1 MTEPFSDRLAAAID
15 RHGPLC
21 VGLDPHPKS
30 LPALFGAPGPDAF
43 ERFCAGVIDAARGRV
58 AAVKPQI
65 ALFER
70 WGLDGLGVL
79 VRLCEQARRAGLI
92 VILDAK
98 RGDIGSTADGY
109 VEAYLGP
116 KAWLHADAVTV
127 NPYMGRDTLDPWIAA
142 AKPAGKGVVV
152 LLRTSNPGAGD
163 VQDLDSK
170 GAPVWTRLAETLR
183 PMADEWRGKSGW
195 SSLMCVVGATV
206 PEEAKLAR
214 TLLPHVPFLVPG
226 YGAQGAGAAEAL
238 AGAVPGSKGLQGA
251 LVNSSRGVLY
261 PKAAA
266 EAKTLDAW
274 DEAIVAAIDSAQAEL
289 KSA

>member
-1 MTEPFSDRLAAAID
+1 MTEPFSDRLADAID

-21 VGLDPHPKS
+21 VGLDPHPTS
-30 LPALFGAPGPDAF
+30 LPALFGAPAPSSF
-43 ERFCAGVIDAARGRV
+43 ERFCAGVIDAAEGRV
-58 AAVKPQI
+58 AAIKPQI

-70 WGLDGLGVL
+70 WGPEGLAVL
-79 VRLCEQARRAGLI
+79 QRLCARATAAGLI

-116 KAWLHADAVTV
+116 DAWLACDAVTV
-127 NPYMGRDTLDPWIAA
+127 NPYMGRDTLQPWIE
-142 AKPAGKGVVV
+142 AGKASGRGVVV

-170 GAPVWTRLAETLR
+170 GAPVWTRLAETIR
-183 PMADEWRGKSGW
+183 PLADEWRGSRGW

-206 PEEAKLAR
+206 PDEAKLAR
-214 TLLPHVPFLVPG
+214 RLLPHVPFLVPG
-226 YGAQGAGAAEAL
+226 YGAQGAGAADAL
-238 AGAVPGSKGLQGA
+238 AGAVRGPKGPQGA

-266 EAKTLDAW
+266 DARTLDAW
-274 DEAIVAAIDSAQAEL
+274 GEGIVAAIEASRRELGSA
-289 KSA
+289 

>member
-1 MTEPFSDRLAAAID
+1 MTVPFSDRLAAAIE

-30 LPALFGAPGPDAF
+30 LPALFGAPGPESF
-43 ERFCAGVIDAARGRV
+43 ERFCAGVIDAAKGRV

-79 VRLCEQARRAGLI
+79 ARLCEQARRGGLL

-116 KAWLHADAVTV
+116 DAWLHADAVTV
-127 NPYMGRDTLDPWIAA
+127 NPYMGRDTLEPWIAA
-142 AKPAGKGVVV
+142 ARPTGKGLVV

-163 VQDLDSK
+163 VQDLDSG
-170 GAPVWTRLAETLR
+170 GAPVWTRLAEALR
-183 PMADEWRGKSGW
+183 PMADEWRGARGW

-214 TLLPHVPFLVPG
+214 RLLPHVPFLVPG

-238 AGAVPGSKGLQGA
+238 AGAVAGPKGPQGA

-266 EAKTLDAW
+266 AAETIDDWDA
-274 DEAIVAAIDSAQAEL
+274 AIVAAIEASKREL
-289 KSA
+289 AAV